1 VRYWFLTGILMVTF
15 LLQSVV
21 AAYLSIGG
29 IVPDLL
35 LMLVV
40 SYGLLFGWQV
50 GLGGGIL
57 SGLLMDLSTGRFIGA
72 HVLAMGTVGLVAG
85 LVEQKVFKD
94 NILLA
99 PAAGFAGSVGG
110 QTIILTCLAI
120 YGWRLSPI
128 EALRTTVLPE
138 ALYDMAI
145 SVLIYGQLYKYH
157 LYLKP
162 DPRGTI
168 VLRRR

>member
-1 VRYWFLTGILMVTF
+1 MRYWFLTGILLVTF

-21 AAYLSIGG
+21 ATYLSIGG

-35 LMLVV
+35 LMLAV
-40 SYGLLFGWQV
+40 SYGLLFGWPV
-50 GLGGGIL
+50 GLAGGL
-57 SGLLMDLSTGRFIGA
+57 LAGLLMDLSTGRFIGA
-72 HVLAMGTVGLVAG
+72 HTLAMGVVGLVAG

-94 NILLA
+94 NMLLA
-99 PAAGFAGSVGG
+99 PVGGFVGSVAG

-120 YGWRLSPI
+120 FGWRLSPI
-128 EALRTTVLPE
+128 EALRTMVLPE
-138 ALYDMAI
+138 ALYDTVICA
-145 SVLIYGQLYKYH
+145 LIYGRLYKYY

-168 VLRRR
+168 VLR